1 MREPGLARQFNGNHG
16 RSGALASTRKVIL
29 MAATLV
35 LCFILSSGAAGAQS
49 ADDHG
54 DTFATATPVSL
65 GSSTSGRID
74 VGDDWDVFKIDL
86 SSETGAVDLWAYG
99 TDDNNDE
106 VDDDTIGGLYDS
118 DGTLLA
124 FGDDS
129 FMDFGIRQFTL
140 RKIVQPGVYYVVVVS
155 YRGEEVDYTLHVESV
170 VEPGSSEDTA
180 RSLNIDSPAGGTI
193 DTSSDVDYFRL
204 DITEPM
210 HLTIQ
215 VRSGNRESVDGD
227 IVDAEGGDVRLNF
240 QASGIISFF
249 FRAQDGFRI
258 SNTFEP
264 GVYYVRVT
272 AFEEESIFDDLLG
285 EYELISRS
293 IPYTIHAYTDDKYTE
308 FIKECESTTRSLNDP
323 DITDPLYGCQW
334 HLSAA
339 NDRDI
344 NVESA
349 WAEGHMGEGIGV
361 VVVDDG
367 MDPLHEDL
375 VDNVLP
381 SLNHDYTG
389 AEDIYNRIH
398 HHGTHVT
405 GIIAARDNSVGVRG
419 VAPRA
424 TAYGYNLLGDHDPF
438 SIFLN
443 EVDAMARNRDVTA
456 VSNNSWGFPDSPG
469 LGPVTS
475 FWEMAIDSGLTTGYD
490 GKGTFYVFAAGNGH
504 LLGDDSNL
512 GEYSNYYGVTAVC
525 SVDSRDGKAGYSES
539 GANLWVCAPANDR
552 PSSLGGA
559 FGILTTANADR
570 YHRDFLGTSA
580 AAPIVSGVAAL
591 MRSANPDL
599 TWRDLK
605 LILAA
610 SARKN
615 DPTSAG
621 WEDGAQMY
629 PGSSSSGRYHFNHE
643 YGFGVVDAGAAVDMA
658 TEWTTVPPMVV
669 SSEVS
674 GEVSSETSV
683 PVPDAPESI
692 DENPTTF
699 TSEITLDTS
708 IGFTE
713 FVEVKVAFQH
723 ESFRDLEIE
732 LVSPSGAVSKLAFP
746 FDTYTDIIPSI
757 DFVPLDGV
765 HRFGSAKHLGED
777 PNGVWT
783 LQITDHINVGEGTF
797 DGWAITVYGHERLP
811 GPPAVESIKP
821 DTSSLIVEWNVPAQI
836 VWGEPISYDL
846 RYIRTE
852 EDETVDSNWTVVDNV
867 WSTGDGDLEYT
878 VTGLINKV
886 EYQVQVRAI
895 NSYGPGPWSDAF
907 LGTPKLNLLRHYDGN
922 ENGVIDKDEA
932 AQAISD
938 YFDGVIDR
946 NQAIE
951 VINLYFG
958 G

>member
-1 MREPGLARQFNGNHG
+1 MSA
-16 RSGALASTRKVIL
+16 RKVIL
-29 MAATLV
+29 MAATLA
-35 LCFILSSGAAGAQS
+35 LCLILSSGPAGAQS
-49 ADDHG
+49 TDDHG

-65 GSSTSGRID
+65 GSSTPGHIN
-74 VGDDWDVFKIDL
+74 VGEDWDVFKIDL
-86 SSETGAVDLWAYG
+86 SGEPGAVDLWAYA
-99 TDDNNDE
+99 TDDNDDD

-118 DGTLLA
+118 EGTLLA
-124 FGDDS
+124 FGDDG

-140 RKIVQPGVYYVVVVS
+140 RKIVKPGVYYVVVVGFE
-155 YRGEEVDYTLHVESV
+155 GEEVDYTLHIESV
-170 VEPGSSEDTA
+170 VDPGSSEDTA
-180 RSLNIDSPAGGTI
+180 IALNVDSPAGGTI
-193 DTSSDVDYFRL
+193 NTSSDVDYFKL

-210 HLTIQ
+210 HLIIQ
-215 VRSGNRESVDGD
+215 ARSGNRESIDGD
-227 IVDAEGGDVRLNF
+227 IVDAEGEEVRLNF
-240 QASGIISFF
+240 RSSGLISFF
-249 FRAQDGFRI
+249 FRVQDGFKI

-264 GVYYVRVT
+264 GVYYIRVT
-272 AFEEESIFDDLLG
+272 PFEDESIFDDLLLDVP
-285 EYELISRS
+285 EPISRS
-293 IPYTIHAYTDDKYTE
+293 IPYAIHAYEDDEYTE
-308 FIKECESTTRSLNDP
+308 FIEDCESTTRLLNNP

-349 WAEGHMGEGIGV
+349 WADGHMGEGVGV
-361 VVVDDG
+361 AVVDDG

-375 VDNVLP
+375 TDNVLP
-381 SLNHDYTG
+381 DLNHDYTG
-389 AEDIYNRIH
+389 EGDAFNRNH

-405 GIIAARDNSVGVRG
+405 GIIAARDNSTGVRG

-424 TAYGYNLLGDHDPF
+424 SIYGYNLLTSLDPF
-438 SIFLN
+438 SALLN
-443 EVDAMARNRDVTA
+443 EVDAMVRNGVVTA

-469 LGPVTS
+469 LGPVSS
-475 FWEMAIDSGLTTGYD
+475 FWERAINAGLATGYG

-512 GEYSNYYGVTAVC
+512 GEYSNYFGVTAVC

-552 PSSLGGA
+552 PGSLGGT
-559 FGILTTANADR
+559 FGILTTENANR
-570 YHRDFLGTSA
+570 YQRDFLGTSA

-615 DPTSAG
+615 DPTSSG
-621 WEDGAQMY
+621 WEDGAQLY

-658 TEWTTVPPMVV
+658 KEWTNVPPMIV

-674 GEVSSETSV
+674 SEISGETSV
-683 PVPDAPESI
+683 AVPDAPESI
-692 DENPTTF
+692 DEDPTTI

-713 FVEVKVAFQH
+713 FVEVNVAFQH

-732 LVSPSGAVSKLAFP
+732 LVSPSGAISKLAFP
-746 FDTYTDIIPSI
+746 FDTYTDTFTFI

-777 PNGVWT
+777 PNGAWT

-797 DGWAITVYGHERLP
+797 DGWAITVYGHEQLP
-811 GPPAVESIKP
+811 GPPAIESVAP
-821 DTSSLIVEWNVPAQI
+821 DTSSLIVEWSVPTQI
-836 VWGEPISYDL
+836 IWGEPVSYDL
-846 RYIRTE
+846 RYIRAQ
-852 EDETVDSNWTVVDNV
+852 DDDTVESNWTAVEDI

-878 VTGLINKV
+878 VTGLTNKV
-886 EYQVQVRAI
+886 EYQVQIRAI
-895 NSYGPGPWSDAF
+895 NSYGAGPWSEATS
-907 LGTPKLNLLRHYDGN
+907 GTPKLNLLRHYDRN
-922 ENGVIDKDEA
+922 ENGVIDGDEA

-938 YFDGVIDR
+938 YSDGLIDR
-946 NQAIE
+946 DQVIE
-951 VINLYFG
+951 VINLYFSS
-958 G
+958 